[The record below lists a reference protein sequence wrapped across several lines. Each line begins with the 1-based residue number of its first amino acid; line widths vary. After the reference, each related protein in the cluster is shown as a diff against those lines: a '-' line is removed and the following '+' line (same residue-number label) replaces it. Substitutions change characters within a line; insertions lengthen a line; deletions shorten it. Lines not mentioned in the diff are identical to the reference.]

1 MDFQTHVSQYQVDSR
16 PYAEVKEILNKVVTG
31 ETSRDYCKQGL
42 CDLIGDYELNLFHN
56 DILEGYK
63 YWSEFNGYI
72 ILVGP
77 KNWDITVNRAKAIAQ
92 FNQEAI
98 YGNDEYWE
106 ARVELARHWI
116 RFLDKVIE
124 AAK

>member
-1 MDFQTHVSQYQVDSR
+1 MDFQTHVSRCQSDSSSYIKVR
-16 PYAEVKEILNKVVTG
+16 EILNKVVTG

-42 CDLIGDYELNLFHN
+42 CDLICDYELNLFM
-56 DILEGYK
+56 DDVMEGYK

-77 KNWDITVNRAKAIAQ
+77 KNWDVSVNRSKAIAQ
-92 FNQEAI
+92 FSQEAI

-106 ARVELARHWI
+106 ARLELARHWI

>member
-1 MDFQTHVSQYQVDSR
+1 MDFQTHVSQCKFDSSL
-16 PYAEVKEILNKVVTG
+16 YTEVREILNKVVTG
-31 ETSRDYCKQGL
+31 EISRDVCKQGL
-42 CDLIGDYELNLFHN
+42 CDLIGDYELNLFH
-56 DILEGYK
+56 DAVLEGYK

-77 KNWDITVNRAKAIAQ
+77 KNWDVSVNRSKAIAQ
-92 FNQEAI
+92 FSQEAI
-98 YGNDEYWE
+98 YGNDDYWE
-106 ARVELARHWI
+106 ARLELARHWI

>member
-16 PYAEVKEILNKVVTG
+16 PYAEVKEILNKVLTG
-31 ETSRDYCKQGL
+31 EISRADRNQGL
-42 CDLIGDYELNLFHN
+42 CYLIGNYDLDLFK
-56 DILEGYK
+56 DEVLEGYK
-63 YWSEFNGYI
+63 YWSELNGYI
-72 ILVGP
+72 ILTGP

-92 FNQEAI
+92 FSQESI

-106 ARVELARHWI
+106 ARLELARHWI